1 MIEQIQKFSKG
12 GNSRQML
19 RDAEGT
25 FRAAYA
31 NASEDARAQADALI
45 QSASNYTSAN
55 PSVGRNNRLNQAEI
69 YDEATRILKGEQ
81 STVAPSISGG
91 WGRKVIGDFYALNK
105 NKGQQSTTS
114 AAPATG
120 GFTQYGKFD
129 TNYFGLTDDSWDL
142 NTRVQTLA
150 GNIMSSLGK
159 AEAAI
164 KEGKK
169 IRGWDQDKITN
180 LKNYLG
186 NAMQNYANDPR
197 ALQTA
202 ILKKANDFGITDKAS
217 WDEYFGE
224 TDDLSVAEQNKAKL
238 AGWTFADNHSN
249 ALLNQYLSNNQYRIG
264 TDKEGTQY
272 ILDKNYNIV
281 TGKNDTGIEAN
292 YYNAGYGSGYA
303 IGQDGRFY
311 VGDNMFS
318 MDQNSPYYTQIK
330 GYVDR
335 IKQQNK
341 DAYVYSKS
349 AFDMNTTLSNH
360 DILNKHAAK
369 FHGKKILDLSRQFG
383 GKQVIATIDNNDFTT
398 AIDPNTGAIDLRSP
412 GLKLYTVNGE
422 ELLEGDY
429 NSLRQHIGD
438 LNLSGEGVASQNITA
453 WNDPQVNLDGL
464 ALPRMNMD
472 LNRVGGFWNFFTR
485 DRTMRGNNNKWETG
499 KDADMDIDRH
509 HDISK
514 QVDDAAKYLIYLWG
528 NKNTGEL
535 TNVQHRDM
543 ARWFADDT
551 TSLEAIAI
559 ISRALRE
566 NPNLFNEA
574 SNAEATR
581 KYKET
586 WQAMLRAYKH
596 KLSSSSA
603 ASEVTVQKDGGILY
617 AKEGQLLDIAG
628 NVVNTPDMGESY
640 AAGVRRKSNELAA
653 DENKVREEAAK
664 YGRTA
669 KQQRAGERWTPQ
681 DTLRATALAT
691 DIAGLIAAATGAAT
705 AGMGN
710 LIAVGAGAASTI
722 QDTIADFTDDSVSAG
737 QAWKNLG
744 LNVGFTAAAAV
755 GGNAPRIV
763 KSALKVVPKVMM
775 YAGAAG
781 IMFDKEVHNTVS
793 KLTSGE
799 KLDMHDWRNI
809 MNVLKVGTGMATA
822 GVSNAKAKKGASAA
836 DDMYKAH
843 KKKLLEDSTINENIK
858 YVGVEGGSKAIA
870 VDKTIYENVN
880 TKLSTGKQEDF
891 DEALAMLTRAKDDP
905 DSPGAGLS
913 SDDAAK
919 LIESVAGK
927 KNGIKEKLQFWK
939 NAPESK
945 RLRDA
950 SVEQIENLTGADV
963 SAEARLLTIAQLRQM
978 NNYDPNSRISR
989 WSEKFNPAMSA
1000 VVGGAGYSNTNEAIT
1015 ELNKKIGPISPTK
1028 AQGALDNLSDDA
1040 MRALRDKQK
1049 AAYAEVRDAQRG
1061 SYDDAR
1067 AKADA
1072 AREAVKTARPEGDDA
1087 AIAKQLE
1094 QLDADI
1100 QRNTEA
1106 QAALKRDILD
1116 DVPTA
1121 RDKKANQAL
1130 EDYRLLISKQKELA
1144 DKIAEIQSRKKS
1156 RWSSAKNA
1164 HIIDNDGKIKP
1175 VGKSKNK
1182 EHNQLFKLQN
1192 EIQALESKIAQSKH
1206 AQAAKGYV
1214 EAEAKYAQLQDER
1227 ARLQQFED
1235 YRSKQSALSTAEDD
1249 VRAAAKELRKQL
1261 SDKRHQVYAEEA
1273 GWTTNTTKDATVNI
1287 GGSDVKVAS
1296 GSSVKSY
1303 AYLRDAKTAER
1314 VAKSQNPNM
1323 KDIPRDQFE
1332 KLFPSNISTKIRG
1345 AAVDPTTGQVVFWE
1359 KGGQIQS
1366 KFSHLRK

>member
-1 MIEQIQKFSKG
+1 
-12 GNSRQML
+12 ML

-55 PSVGRNNRLNQAEI
+55 PSVGRNNRLNQAEV

-105 NKGQQSTTS
+105 NKGQQSAAG

-142 NTRVQTLA
+142 NTRVQALA
-150 GNIMSSLGK
+150 ENILSSLGK
-159 AEAAI
+159 AEASIA
-164 KEGKK
+164 EGKK
-169 IRGWDQDKITN
+169 IRGLDQDKITN

-197 ALQTA
+197 ALQAA
-202 ILKKANDFGITDKAS
+202 ILKKANDFGITDKAA

-224 TDDLSVAEQNKAKL
+224 TDDLSQAEKNKAKL
-238 AGWTFADNHSN
+238 TGWTFTNNHSD
-249 ALLNQYLSNNQYRIG
+249 ALFNNYLASNQYMIG
-264 TDKEGTQY
+264 KDREGTEY
-272 ILDKNYNIV
+272 LLDKNYNIV
-281 TGKNDTGIEAN
+281 TGKNDTNIESN
-292 YYNAGYGSGYA
+292 YYKDNYGSGYT

-311 VGDNMFS
+311 AGAGMFT
-318 MDQNSPYYTQIK
+318 MDQSNPYYTQIK
-330 GYVDR
+330 SYIDR
-335 IKQQNK
+335 LNTKNK
-341 DAYVYSKS
+341 EAWVSS
-349 AFDMNTTLSNH
+349 ENAFDMNTTLSNH
-360 DILNKHAAK
+360 DILNLNAQK

-398 AIDPNTGAIDLRSP
+398 AIDPNTGAIDLRNP
-412 GLKLYTVNGE
+412 GIKLFTLNGNK
-422 ELLEGDY
+422 ELIEGDY
-429 NSLRQHIGD
+429 STLKQYIGEF
-438 LNLSGEGVASQNITA
+438 NPSGEGVASQNITA
-453 WNDPQVNLDGL
+453 WNDPQVNLEGL
-464 ALPRMNMD
+464 ELPDMTTD
-472 LNRVGGFWNFFTR
+472 LRGGEGWWGWGNAR
-485 DRTMRGNNNKWETG
+485 RNNNGWETG
-499 KDADMDIDRH
+499 DAADMDIKGQRDLA
-509 HDISK
+509 K
-514 QVDDAAKYLIYLWG
+514 QGGEAAKYLVYLWG
-528 NKNTGEL
+528 NKNNGKL
-535 TNVQHRDM
+535 NNVQNRDM
-543 ARWFADDT
+543 ARWFADDN
-551 TSLEAIAI
+551 TSLQAIAI
-559 ISRALRE
+559 ITKALRE

-574 SNAEATR
+574 SNSEATR

-596 KLSSSSA
+596 KIASYRP

-617 AKEGQLLDIAG
+617 AKEGQTLDIVG

-640 AAGVRRKSNELAA
+640 AASVRRKSNELAA

-669 KQQRAGERWTPQ
+669 KQQRVGERWTPQ

-843 KKKLLEDSTINENIK
+843 KKKLLEDSTINENVK

-870 VDKTIYENVN
+870 IDKTIYESVN
-880 TKLSTGKQEDF
+880 TKLNTGKQEDF

-939 NAPESK
+939 DAPESK

-978 NNYDPNSRISR
+978 NNYDPNSRLSR

-1040 MRALRDKQK
+1040 MKALRDKQK

-1061 SYDDAR
+1061 AYDDAR

-1087 AIAKQLE
+1087 SIAKQLE

-1121 RDKKANQAL
+1121 RDKKAKQAL

-1144 DKIAEIQSRKKS
+1144 DKIADIQSRKKS

-1164 HIIDNDGKIKP
+1164 HIIDQDGKIKP

-1192 EIQALESKIAQSKH
+1192 EIQTLESKIAQSKH

-1214 EAEAKYAQLQDER
+1214 EAEARYAQLQDER

-1235 YRSKQSALSTAEDD
+1235 YRSKQSALATAEDD
-1249 VRAAAKELRKQL
+1249 VKSTAKELRKQL

-1273 GWTTNTTKDATVNI
+1273 SWTTNTTKDATVNI

>member
-12 GNSRQML
+12 GGTSRQQL
-19 RDAEGT
+19 NASKGRFE
-25 FRAAYA
+25 AAYET
-31 NASEDARAQADALI
+31 ASDEARQKASALI

-55 PSVGRNNRLNQAEI
+55 PTVGRNNRLNQAQV
-69 YDEATRILKGEQ
+69 YDEATRILRGEGQ
-81 STVAPSISGG
+81 SQAPSIDNG
-91 WGRKVIGDFYALNK
+91 WGNKVINDFYAINK
-105 NKGQQSTTS
+105 NRAQKTTPSQSAGQ
-114 AAPATG
+114 
-120 GFTQYGKFD
+120 FTKYGSYD
-129 TNYFGLTDDSWDL
+129 SNYFGLTDDSWDL
-142 NTRVQTLA
+142 NARVNALA
-150 GNIMSSLGK
+150 ENIMTSLDNAK
-159 AEAAI
+159 ASIDSGIRIPGWSLEKI
-164 KEGKK
+164 K
-169 IRGWDQDKITN
+169 N
-180 LKNYLG
+180 LQTYLG
-186 NAMQNYANDPR
+186 NAITNHANDPR
-197 ALQTA
+197 GLQAA
-202 ILKKANDFGITDKAS
+202 ILRKAKDFGITDKAS

-398 AIDPNTGAIDLRSP
+398 AIDPNTGAIDLRNP

-464 ALPRMNMD
+464 ALPDMTTD
-472 LNRVGGFWNFFTR
+472 LRGGEGWWGWGNAQR
-485 DRTMRGNNNKWETG
+485 NNNGWETG
-499 KDADMDIDRH
+499 DAADMDIKGQRDMA
-509 HDISK
+509 K
-514 QVDDAAKYLIYLWG
+514 QVDAAAKYLVYLWG
-528 NKNTGEL
+528 NKNNGKL
-535 TNVQHRDM
+535 NNVQNRDM
-543 ARWFADDT
+543 ARWFADDN
-551 TSLEAIAI
+551 TSLQAIAI
-559 ISRALRE
+559 ITKALRE

-574 SNAEATR
+574 SNSEATR

-596 KLSSSSA
+596 KIASYQP

-617 AKEGQLLDIAG
+617 AKEGQTLDIAG

-640 AAGVRRKSNELAA
+640 AASVRRKSNELAA

-669 KQQRAGERWTPQ
+669 KQQRVGERWTPQ

-691 DIAGLIAAATGAAT
+691 DIAGLIAAATGVAT
-705 AGMGN
+705 GGMGN

-843 KKKLLEDSTINENIK
+843 KKKLLEDSTINENVK

-880 TKLSTGKQEDF
+880 TKLNTGKQEDF
-891 DEALAMLTRAKDDP
+891 DEALAILTRAKDDP

-939 NAPESK
+939 DAPESK

-978 NNYDPNSRISR
+978 NNYDPNSRLSR

-1061 SYDDAR
+1061 AYDDAR

-1121 RDKKANQAL
+1121 RDKKAKQAL

-1144 DKIAEIQSRKKS
+1144 DKIAAIQSRKKS
-1156 RWSSAKNA
+1156 RWSGAKNA

-1175 VGKSKNK
+1175 VGNSKNK
-1182 EHNQLFKLQN
+1182 EHNQLFNLQQ
-1192 EIQALESKIAQSKH
+1192 EIQTLESKIAKSKH

-1235 YRSKQSALSTAEDD
+1235 YRSKQSALATAEDD
-1249 VRAAAKELRKQL
+1249 VKSTAKELRKQL

-1273 GWTTNTTKDATVNI
+1273 SWTTNTTKDATVNI